1 MKNLQQNTLYMT
13 YSNKNDYSQ
22 REWDRT
28 VGYGKVPKRY
38 MTLNDLER
46 KHKELS
52 KEVASLEKQRSVKR
66 DTQLWNT
73 IKNKKKQKLDI
84 KTRIERKKNG
94 L

>member
-1 MKNLQQNTLYMT
+1 MKSTFNE
-13 YSNKNDYSQ
+13 YSQ

-28 VGYGKVPKRY
+28 VGYGQVPVKY
-38 MTLNDLER
+38 MTLNELER

-52 KEVASLEKQRSVKR
+52 KEVATLEKQRSIKR

-73 IKNKKKQKLDI
+73 IKDKKKQKLDI

>member
-1 MKNLQQNTLYMT
+1 MKSTFNE
-13 YSNKNDYSQ
+13 YSQ

-28 VGYGKVPKRY
+28 VGYGQVPVKY
-38 MTLNDLER
+38 MTLNELER

-52 KEVASLEKQRSVKR
+52 KEVATLEKQRSIKR

-73 IKNKKKQKLDI
+73 IKDKKKQKLDI
-84 KTRIERKKNG
+84 KTRIERKKND

>member
-1 MKNLQQNTLYMT
+1 MTFSIQNEYT
-13 YSNKNDYSQ
+13 Q

-28 VGYGKVPKRY
+28 VGYGQVPKEY
-38 MTLNDLER
+38 MTLNELER

-52 KEVASLEKQRSVKR
+52 KEVANLEKLRSVKR
-66 DTQLWNT
+66 DTELWNVLRD
-73 IKNKKKQKLDI
+73 KKKEKLDI